1 MNMLVQNERGIKPFK
16 TNQLSKPCSDVH
28 SCIRQMKIITG
39 GETVAYLS
47 VYPNEMENMYV
58 AWEIKLIPSSN
69 GTKLLTHQQWTLYL
83 AYFIDDS

>member
-1 MNMLVQNERGIKPFK
+1 
-16 TNQLSKPCSDVH
+16 
-28 SCIRQMKIITG
+28 MKIITT

-47 VYPNEMENMYV
+47 VYPNEMGNMYV

-69 GTKLLTHQQWTLYL
+69 GAKLLIHQQCTLYL

>member
-1 MNMLVQNERGIKPFK
+1 
-16 TNQLSKPCSDVH
+16 
-28 SCIRQMKIITG
+28 MKIITG